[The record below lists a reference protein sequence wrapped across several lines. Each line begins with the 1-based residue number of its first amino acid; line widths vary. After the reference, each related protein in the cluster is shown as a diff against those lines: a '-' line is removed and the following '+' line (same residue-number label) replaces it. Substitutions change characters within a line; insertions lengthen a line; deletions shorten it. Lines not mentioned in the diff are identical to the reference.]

1 MIIKKKFNNN
11 VLMTDDNDG
20 KEVVLIGN
28 GLAFNAHPGDK
39 VDTSKVEK
47 VFHIESGNNT
57 ESFADFV
64 SKIPEWELNMV
75 EEIVNYG
82 EQILG
87 IKLNKYLYLSLSD
100 HIENAI
106 ERNRSG
112 TNLTNPLLWE
122 IKELY
127 PKEFAVAKQALK
139 IIFKYTDV
147 ELPEDEAG
155 FIALHFVNT
164 QQKKEKMS
172 QTMSIPKIVR
182 DILSIVEHHF
192 GIKLDK
198 KSTSYERFLV
208 HLKFFAHRVVDN
220 EGFPEAQIKMVD
232 QLAQSWP
239 DIYECVEKIDQ
250 YMQDKHQIK
259 INDDERLYLML
270 HINRVKKN
278 SF

>member
-106 ERNRSG
+106 ERSRSG

-270 HINRVKKN
+270 HINRVIKK
-278 SF
+278 

>member
-1 MIIKKKFNNN
+1 LIIKKKFNNN
-11 VLMTDDNDG
+11 VLMTDDKDG

-270 HINRVKKN
+270 HINRVIKK
-278 SF
+278 

>member
-127 PKEFAVAKQALK
+127 PKEFAVAKRALK

-220 EGFPEAQIKMVD
+220 EGFPEAQIKIVD

-270 HINRVKKN
+270 HINRVIKK
-278 SF
+278 

>member
-270 HINRVKKN
+270 HINRVIKK
-278 SF
+278 

>member
-1 MIIKKKFNNN
+1 
-11 VLMTDDNDG
+11 MTDDNDG

-106 ERNRSG
+106 ERSRSG

-270 HINRVKKN
+270 HINRVIKN

>member
-1 MIIKKKFNNN
+1 
-11 VLMTDDNDG
+11 MTVDKDG
-20 KEVVLIGN
+20 KELVLIGN
-28 GLAFNAHPGDK
+28 GLAFNVHPGDK

-47 VFHIESGNNT
+47 VFQIESGNDT

-64 SKIPEWELNMV
+64 SKIPEWEFNMV

-82 EQILG
+82 EKILG

-106 ERNRSG
+106 ERYHSG
-112 TNLTNPLLWE
+112 NNLTNPLLWE

-139 IIFKYTDV
+139 IIFKYTNV

-155 FIALHFVNT
+155 FITLHFVNT

-220 EGFPEAQIKMVD
+220 EGFPEAQIKIVD

-250 YMQDKHQIK
+250 YMQDKHRIK

-270 HINRVKKN
+270 HINRVIKN

>member
-11 VLMTDDNDG
+11 VLMTDDKDG

-220 EGFPEAQIKMVD
+220 EGFPEAQIKMVN

-270 HINRVKKN
+270 HINRVIKK
-278 SF
+278 